1 MPYIRGRYYMNPVV
15 GDALE
20 AAREAE
26 AALQALEHAAKV
38 ARGDTGEE
46 DDAGA
51 GSSNGNGSYANGSSA
66 SGGSGVNSNADA
78 YAKSAPGP
86 IHRVEIE
93 AAELV
98 PAHSGRAQRGFVAR
112 IHRRANGNA
121 ANAPVPG
128 DAGVRTAG
136 APTAL
141 AFGFVLAIR
150 RRLRERIR
158 LAIRAQLFGA
168 TKRHATRPR
177 NPRLLQSQR
186 PNQFPPRPI
195 RRRLQ
200 VAQAFLPVPTQQQ
213 AWIAIA

>member
-38 ARGDTGEE
+38 ARGDTGE
-46 DDAGA
+46 DNAGA
-51 GSSNGNGSYANGSSA
+51 SSSGANGSNGDSSSA
-66 SGGSGVNSNADA
+66 RGSGANSNSDA

-121 ANAPVPG
+121 ANAPAPG

-136 APTAL
+136 TSSAL
-141 AFGFVLAIR
+141 AN
-150 RRLRERIR
+150 RE
-158 LAIRAQLFGA
+158 LPAQLPWGSSSPFA
-168 TKRHATRPR
+168 R
-177 NPRLLQSQR
+177 NSS
-186 PNQFPPRPI
+186 
-195 RRRLQ
+195 
-200 VAQAFLPVPTQQQ
+200 TQQNAMQ
-213 AWIAIA
+213 PAPETHVFSNHNDLTNFLHDQFAEDCK

>member
-51 GSSNGNGSYANGSSA
+51 SSSGGNGNASGSSA
-66 SGGSGVNSNADA
+66 SGSSANSSSDA

-121 ANAPVPG
+121 ANAPAQDSLPG
-128 DAGVRTAG
+128 RSNSPSSSIANGNASGSASPPARNSSSSQG
-136 APTAL
+136 AMHPAPETHVFSNHNDL
-141 AFGFVLAIR
+141 TNFL
-150 RRLRERIR
+150 
-158 LAIRAQLFGA
+158 
-168 TKRHATRPR
+168 HD
-177 NPRLLQSQR
+177 
-186 PNQFPPRPI
+186 QF
-195 RRRLQ
+195 
-200 VAQAFLPVPTQQQ
+200 AEDCK
-213 AWIAIA
+213 

>member
-38 ARGDTGEE
+38 ARGDTGE

-51 GSSNGNGSYANGSSA
+51 GSSSGSSDSSSSSA
-66 SGGSGVNSNADA
+66 SSGSSNSNADA
-78 YAKSAPGP
+78 YAKSTPGP

-93 AAELV
+93 ASELV
-98 PAHSGRAQRGFVAR
+98 PAHSGRGQRGFVAR

-121 ANAPVPG
+121 ANAAG

-136 APTAL
+136 VPP
-141 AFGFVLAIR
+141 
-150 RRLRERIR
+150 
-158 LAIRAQLFGA
+158 AQSPSGSSSPFA
-168 TKRHATRPR
+168 RNSSKPDATRQGAIHPAPETHVFS
-177 NPRLLQSQR
+177 NHNDLTNFLHD
-186 PNQFPPRPI
+186 QF
-195 RRRLQ
+195 
-200 VAQAFLPVPTQQQ
+200 AEDSK
-213 AWIAIA
+213 

>member
-51 GSSNGNGSYANGSSA
+51 SSSSGGADGGNA
-66 SGGSGVNSNADA
+66 SGSGANSTADA

-98 PAHSGRAQRGFVAR
+98 PSHSGRAQRGFVAR
-112 IHRRANGNA
+112 IHRHANGNA
-121 ANAPVPG
+121 ANAPAQDSLPG
-128 DAGVRTAG
+128 RSNSPSSSIANGNANASASPFARNSPSDSMR
-136 APTAL
+136 PD
-141 AFGFVLAIR
+141 
-150 RRLRERIR
+150 
-158 LAIRAQLFGA
+158 
-168 TKRHATRPR
+168 ATR
-177 NPRLLQSQR
+177 QSAMH
-186 PNQFPPRPI
+186 PAPETHVFSNHNDLTNFLHDQF
-195 RRRLQ
+195 
-200 VAQAFLPVPTQQQ
+200 AEDCK
-213 AWIAIA
+213 

>member
-38 ARGDTGEE
+38 ARGDTGDE
-46 DDAGA
+46 DAAGA
-51 GSSNGNGSYANGSSA
+51 GSSSGSSDSSSSA
-66 SGGSGVNSNADA
+66 SSGSNSSADA

-98 PAHSGRAQRGFVAR
+98 PARSGRAQRGFVAR

-121 ANAPVPG
+121 ANAPAQPAFPG
-128 DAGVRTAG
+128 HSSSSSSIANANANASASPFARNSSTKQNAMRP
-136 APTAL
+136 APETHVFSNHNDL
-141 AFGFVLAIR
+141 TNFL
-150 RRLRERIR
+150 
-158 LAIRAQLFGA
+158 
-168 TKRHATRPR
+168 HD
-177 NPRLLQSQR
+177 
-186 PNQFPPRPI
+186 QFSEDCK
-195 RRRLQ
+195 
-200 VAQAFLPVPTQQQ
+200 
-213 AWIAIA
+213 

>member
-38 ARGDTGEE
+38 ARGDTGDE
-46 DDAGA
+46 DAASA
-51 GSSNGNGSYANGSSA
+51 GSSSGSGDSSSSA
-66 SGGSGVNSNADA
+66 SSGANSSADP

-98 PAHSGRAQRGFVAR
+98 PAHSGRGQRGFVAR

-121 ANAPVPG
+121 ANANAPVQAAFPG
-128 DAGVRTAG
+128 HSNSSPSIANGNANASASPSARNSSTKQNAMRP
-136 APTAL
+136 APETHVFSNHNDL
-141 AFGFVLAIR
+141 TNFL
-150 RRLRERIR
+150 
-158 LAIRAQLFGA
+158 
-168 TKRHATRPR
+168 HD
-177 NPRLLQSQR
+177 
-186 PNQFPPRPI
+186 QF
-195 RRRLQ
+195 
-200 VAQAFLPVPTQQQ
+200 AEDCK
-213 AWIAIA
+213 

>member
-46 DDAGA
+46 YNAGA
-51 GSSNGNGSYANGSSA
+51 GSSSA
-66 SGGSGVNSNADA
+66 SGSGANSNGDA

-93 AAELV
+93 ASEIV

-112 IHRRANGNA
+112 IHRHANGNA
-121 ANAPVPG
+121 ANAPAQDSFPG
-128 DAGVRTAG
+128 RSNSPSSSIANASASPFARNSSKPDAMRQG
-136 APTAL
+136 A
-141 AFGFVLAIR
+141 VH
-150 RRLRERIR
+150 
-158 LAIRAQLFGA
+158 
-168 TKRHATRPR
+168 HAPETHVFS
-177 NPRLLQSQR
+177 NHNDLTNFLHD
-186 PNQFPPRPI
+186 QF
-195 RRRLQ
+195 
-200 VAQAFLPVPTQQQ
+200 AEDCK
-213 AWIAIA
+213 

>member
-38 ARGDTGEE
+38 ARGDTGKN
-46 DDAGA
+46 DDASA
-51 GSSNGNGSYANGSSA
+51 GSSSA
-66 SGGSGVNSNADA
+66 SGSGANSNADA

-93 AAELV
+93 ALRSRPRTFRTS
-98 PAHSGRAQRGFVAR
+98 PARLRSPHPSPRQRQRRKRGRASFIPRSLKFAVVVNR
-112 IHRRANGNA
+112 K
-121 ANAPVPG
+121 
-128 DAGVRTAG
+128 
-136 APTAL
+136 L
-141 AFGFVLAIR
+141 K
-150 RRLRERIR
+150 RERIR
-158 LAIRAQLFGA
+158 LAIRAQFLEA
-168 TKRHATRPR
+168 RYNAPRRSPPRPR

-186 PNQFPPRPI
+186 PDEFPPRPI

-200 VAQAFLPVPTQQQ
+200 VAPPDQQRRRRGTEF
-213 AWIAIA
+213 AWIAHGTAPRRAL

>member
-1 MPYIRGRYYMNPVV
+1 MLALRPEDNMPYIRGRYYMNPVV

-38 ARGDTGEE
+38 ARGDTGE

-51 GSSNGNGSYANGSSA
+51 SSSSANGSNASGSSSSA
-66 SGGSGVNSNADA
+66 SGNSANSSADA
-78 YAKSAPGP
+78 FAKSAPGP

-121 ANAPVPG
+121 ANANAPAQDSFPG
-128 DAGVRTAG
+128 RSSSPSSSIANGNANASASPLARNSSMPDAARQG
-136 APTAL
+136 AMHPAPETHVFSNHNDL
-141 AFGFVLAIR
+141 TNFL
-150 RRLRERIR
+150 
-158 LAIRAQLFGA
+158 
-168 TKRHATRPR
+168 HD
-177 NPRLLQSQR
+177 
-186 PNQFPPRPI
+186 QF
-195 RRRLQ
+195 
-200 VAQAFLPVPTQQQ
+200 AEDCK
-213 AWIAIA
+213 

>member
-1 MPYIRGRYYMNPVV
+1 LRHRQECLCYLLNTARYPSLATSLVTHHFFTEENMPYIRGRYYMNPVV

-51 GSSNGNGSYANGSSA
+51 SSSGANGGSSA
-66 SGGSGVNSNADA
+66 SGSSSNSNADA

-112 IHRRANGNA
+112 IHRRAS
-121 ANAPVPG
+121 

-136 APTAL
+136 VPP
-141 AFGFVLAIR
+141 
-150 RRLRERIR
+150 
-158 LAIRAQLFGA
+158 AQLPAGSSSPFA
-168 TKRHATRPR
+168 RNSSSDSARPDA
-177 NPRLLQSQR
+177 SR
-186 PNQFPPRPI
+186 PSAMPPAPETHVFSNHNDLTNFLHDQF
-195 RRRLQ
+195 
-200 VAQAFLPVPTQQQ
+200 AEDCK
-213 AWIAIA
+213 

>member
-51 GSSNGNGSYANGSSA
+51 GSSGTSGSSA
-66 SGGSGVNSNADA
+66 SGGSGSSASGGSGSSASGGSGANSNADA
-78 YAKSAPGP
+78 SAKSAPGP

-98 PAHSGRAQRGFVAR
+98 PAHSGRGQRGFVAR

-121 ANAPVPG
+121 NAPGQDSLPGRSNSPSSSTANGNANASASPFP
-128 DAGVRTAG
+128 RNFS
-136 APTAL
+136 APN
-141 AFGFVLAIR
+141 
-150 RRLRERIR
+150 
-158 LAIRAQLFGA
+158 
-168 TKRHATRPR
+168 ATRQGAMHPAPETHVFS
-177 NPRLLQSQR
+177 NHNDLTNFLHD
-186 PNQFPPRPI
+186 QF
-195 RRRLQ
+195 
-200 VAQAFLPVPTQQQ
+200 AEDCK
-213 AWIAIA
+213 

>member
-38 ARGDTGEE
+38 ARGDTGDD
-46 DDAGA
+46 DDASA
-51 GSSNGNGSYANGSSA
+51 SSSGGNASGSSA
-66 SGGSGVNSNADA
+66 SGSGANSSSDA

-121 ANAPVPG
+121 ANASASEPV
-128 DAGVRTAG
+128 ASAN
-136 APTAL
+136 A
-141 AFGFVLAIR
+141 
-150 RRLRERIR
+150 
-158 LAIRAQLFGA
+158 
-168 TKRHATRPR
+168 
-177 NPRLLQSQR
+177 S
-186 PNQFPPRPI
+186 PNSS
-195 RRRLQ
+195 
-200 VAQAFLPVPTQQQ
+200 TQQNAMRQ
-213 AWIAIA
+213 STMHPAPETHVFSNHNDLTNFLHDQFAEDCK

>member
-51 GSSNGNGSYANGSSA
+51 ASSSENGGSSA
-66 SGGSGVNSNADA
+66 SSGSGANFNSDA

-112 IHRRANGNA
+112 IHRHANGNA
-121 ANAPVPG
+121 YAAG
-128 DAGVRTAG
+128 DGDLRATGSAYGSGDGLRTAG
-136 APTAL
+136 TSSAL
-141 AFGFVLAIR
+141 AN
-150 RRLRERIR
+150 REM
-158 LAIRAQLFGA
+158 
-168 TKRHATRPR
+168 P
-177 NPRLLQSQR
+177 
-186 PNQFPPRPI
+186 
-195 RRRLQ
+195 
-200 VAQAFLPVPTQQQ
+200 AFLNSGSSSPLARNSSISDASRQSAMRPAPETHVFSNHNDLTNFLHDQF
-213 AWIAIA
+213 AEDCK

>member
-51 GSSNGNGSYANGSSA
+51 DS
-66 SGGSGVNSNADA
+66 SGGSSDSSSSNSSADA
-78 YAKSAPGP
+78 CAKSAPGP

-98 PAHSGRAQRGFVAR
+98 PAHSGRGQRGFVAR

-121 ANAPVPG
+121 ANAPVQNSF
-128 DAGVRTAG
+128 AGHSNSLSSSISNGNANASASPSARNSSTKQNAMHP
-136 APTAL
+136 APETHVFSNHNDL
-141 AFGFVLAIR
+141 TNFL
-150 RRLRERIR
+150 
-158 LAIRAQLFGA
+158 
-168 TKRHATRPR
+168 HD
-177 NPRLLQSQR
+177 
-186 PNQFPPRPI
+186 QF
-195 RRRLQ
+195 
-200 VAQAFLPVPTQQQ
+200 AEECK
-213 AWIAIA
+213 